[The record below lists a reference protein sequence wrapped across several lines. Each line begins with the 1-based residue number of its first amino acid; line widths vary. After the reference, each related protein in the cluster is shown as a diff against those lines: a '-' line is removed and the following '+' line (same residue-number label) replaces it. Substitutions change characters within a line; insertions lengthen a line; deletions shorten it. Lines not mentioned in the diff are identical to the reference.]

1 LRLKQVKLSGFKSFC
16 DPTTFDLPGQLVGV
30 VGPNGCGKSNIID
43 AARWVL
49 GESRAAELRG
59 ESMQDVIFNG
69 SGERK
74 PTSRASVE
82 MVFDNSLGRVGGA
95 WSGFA
100 EISVKRVLTREGA
113 STYLINQQV
122 VRRKDVH
129 DIFLGTGLGPR
140 AYAIIGQGTISRII
154 EAKPDELRVFFEEA
168 AGVSKYKERR
178 RETENRLSDTRD
190 NLARVE
196 DILRELNGQID
207 RLEQQAEVATRFRA
221 LEGERADKQH
231 WLWMIRRDDAVAE
244 HARIEKATV
253 ELDATIESMQSQL
266 RAVEARLAQN
276 REAVHSANDEVS
288 RCQAAFYE
296 VNSRIAGLENQIRLI
311 AQNRGQLNERIASLT
326 SRMESARVLAETG
339 AARLAEVGIR
349 IAQASARRVTAQARV
364 ATAGDLLGAARE
376 EDEKA
381 REALER
387 ARQGLGTCQQAQR
400 VVEVQRSSIQ
410 EAVASLTQR
419 QSRLQ
424 GELDRLEAPPVEA
437 LERLQRDLEAAR
449 EHELAAARDQEAL
462 EAQGH
467 SVEAQR
473 EPAQRHL
480 RAAVG
485 KTSTIEARISV
496 LSQLQ
501 ARMHSEQKVKPW
513 LHRHGIAEG
522 VERVWQR
529 VSVEPGW
536 ELAVEAALR
545 ERVHSLEIADAGHL
559 ARMLDDSPPGKVG
572 LFLREGLG
580 AAQAAAGSAAAD
592 TGGGGGL
599 RMTPLASMVRCADAQ
614 LGGLIG
620 EWLGG
625 FFAADTAEQAFAARG
640 DLPEGGRFVVKAGH
654 AIGRFDVSLFALDS
668 DEDGVLARQQELR
681 NLERELRAQHL
692 ISEEARQLAERVEAQ
707 SAGLLAR
714 ITKAREVHQR
724 ALRNA
729 STLAIEYERTS
740 QAVGQQAVNRDRLT
754 AELAEI
760 AQHLTGRAKGGEEAQ
775 AEHARLGAEV
785 AARTAA
791 LDAARQAAL
800 GAAAALTA
808 AREEAQAAEL
818 ALQESTFAVRSAEQQ
833 AAALTEQIASAEDA
847 RTAAAAEQGRLQD
860 ELARLSDDE
869 PRLQLEQCLAQR
881 FTAEEALSDARGQA
895 DELAGALR
903 QCDEERLKLERGQ
916 EPLRGQLTELKLQE
930 QAARLTA
937 EQMGQSLV
945 EAQADEPALA
955 ARLDLLETRPR
966 PGWLQAEVGRLGQ
979 AIARLG
985 PVNLAALDEVT
996 TARVRRDFL
1005 ASQSADLF
1013 EAMTTLENAIRT
1025 IDQESRALLQQ
1036 TYDAVNIEFGRLFP
1050 MLFGGGDA
1058 RLVLTGG
1065 EILDAGVQVVAQ
1077 PPGKKNASI
1086 HLLSGGEKALTAI
1099 ALVFA
1104 IFKLN
1109 PAPFCLLDE
1118 VDAPLDDAN
1127 VERFCALLDDMR
1139 KRTDTRFIVV
1149 THNPIS
1155 MARMDRLYGVT
1166 MAERGVSQ
1174 VVSVDLEAAERFLEA
1189 V

>member
-1 LRLKQVKLSGFKSFC
+1 VRLKQVKLSGFKSFC

-74 PTSRASVE
+74 PASRASVE

-100 EISVKRVLTREGA
+100 DISVKRVLTRDGQ

-190 NLARVE
+190 NLTRVE

-207 RLEQQAEVATRFRA
+207 KLEQQAEVAGQFRA
-221 LEGERADKQH
+221 LEQERSDKQQ
-231 WLWMIRRDDAVAE
+231 WLWLIRRDDALSE
-244 HARIEKATV
+244 QQRIEKA
-253 ELDATIESMQSQL
+253 
-266 RAVEARLAQN
+266 AVEIELAIETLQSRLRSVEAQLVQN
-276 REAVHSANDEVS
+276 REEVHRSVDEVS
-288 RCQAAFYE
+288 RRQASFYE
-296 VNSRIAGLENQIRLI
+296 VNSRISALESQIRLVT
-311 AQNRGQLNERIASLT
+311 QNRAQLQERIVALGTQIDGARALSG
-326 SRMESARVLAETG
+326 SAAAELG
-339 AARLAEVGIR
+339 EVGAR
-349 IAQASARRVTAQARV
+349 IEEATGQSRAAQERVGQAAALLAQCREHDEQARDAV
-364 ATAGDLLGAARE
+364 ETVRHSLADAQQ
-376 EDEKA
+376 
-381 REALER
+381 
-387 ARQGLGTCQQAQR
+387 ARQVIGVR
-400 VVEVQRSSIQ
+400 RHSIE

-424 GELDRLEAPPVEA
+424 SELDRLEAPPLEA
-437 LERLQRDLEAAR
+437 LELLQMDLEAAR
-449 EHELAAARDQEAL
+449 EQELASAQEQEAL
-462 EAQGH
+462 DAKGRATEAG
-467 SVEAQR
+467 R
-473 EPAQRHL
+473 EPSRQQL
-480 RAAVG
+480 QAALS
-485 KTSTIEARISV
+485 KASTIEARISV

-513 LHRHGIAEG
+513 LLRHGVAES
-522 VERVWQR
+522 VERLWQR
-529 VSVEPGW
+529 VSIEPGW

-545 ERVHSLEIADAGHL
+545 ERVHSLEIADGERL
-559 ARMLDDSPPGKVG
+559 AQMLDDSPPGKVC
-572 LFLREGLG
+572 LFLRDRV
-580 AAQAAAGSAAAD
+580 D
-592 TGGGGGL
+592 TSSRAL
-599 RMTPLASMVRCADAQ
+599 PAHLTPLAAMVHCPDQQ
-614 LGGLIG
+614 LANLVD

-625 FFAADTAEQAFAARG
+625 CFAADTAEQAFAARS
-640 DLPEGGRFVVKAGH
+640 DLPPGGRFVVTAGH

-681 NLERELRAQHL
+681 NLAREQRAQRL
-692 ISEEARQLAERVEAQ
+692 ITDEARQHAERLEAEAAAL
-707 SAGLLAR
+707 SAQIALAR
-714 ITKAREVHQR
+714 EAHAR
-724 ALRNA
+724 ALRRA
-729 STLAIEYERTS
+729 STAAIEHDRMA
-740 QAVGQQAVNRDRLT
+740 QAVSQRTATHDRLT

-760 AQHLTGRAKGGEEAQ
+760 VQQSTSRA
-775 AEHARLGAEV
+775 
-785 AARTAA
+785 
-791 LDAARQAAL
+791 DAASAAEAELAQLEAEIEVRAGELERVRRDAEGASQALAS
-800 GAAAALTA
+800 
-808 AREEAQAAEL
+808 ARNESQAAEL
-818 ALQESTFAVRSAEQQ
+818 ALQESSFAVRSAEQQ
-833 AAALTEQIASAEDA
+833 AASLRQQIAIAEETLVKA
-847 RTAAAAEQGRLQD
+847 VAEQQRLED
-860 ELARLSDDE
+860 GLGRLSDE
-869 PRLQLEQCLAQR
+869 EARLQLEQCLEERIA
-881 FTAEEALSDARGQA
+881 AEQALSAARGLA
-895 DELAGALR
+895 DQLSGALR
-903 QCDEERLKLERGQ
+903 QLDEERLKLERSQ
-916 EPLRGQLTELKLQE
+916 EPLRNQRTDLKLKE

-937 EQMGQSLV
+937 EQMSQSLV
-945 EAQADEPALA
+945 EVEAEEGALKSRLDSLEARPKPAWLQSEV
-955 ARLDLLETRPR
+955 ARLN
-966 PGWLQAEVGRLGQ
+966 Q

-996 TARVRRDFL
+996 GSRERRNFL
-1005 ASQSADLF
+1005 AAQSADLY
-1013 EAMTTLENAIRT
+1013 EAVTTLENAIRT
-1025 IDQESRALLQQ
+1025 IDQESRALLQH
-1036 TYDAVNIEFGRLFP
+1036 TYDAVNTEFGRLFP

-1058 RLVLTGG
+1058 KLVLTGG

-1127 VERFCALLDDMR
+1127 TERYSRMVKSMAVETQFL
-1139 KRTDTRFIVV
+1139 FI
-1149 THNPIS
+1149 THNKIAME
-1155 MARMDRLYGVT
+1155 MAEQLIGVT
-1166 MAERGVSQ
+1166 MQERGVSR
-1174 VVSVDLEAAERFLEA
+1174 VVAVDLLSATRMAEAA
-1189 V
+1189 